1 MGHRVIHNWQYDKNW
16 SDITQFQNNNK
27 YSNTWRLRKR
37 NFTYTYVT
45 LVIDIV
51 VPNRGFYYFKHLYLY
66 YPLETEDFHGS
77 KLLVKICWKEGDC
90 IYNLQ
95 YSTLITQ
102 LNLASSTHKH
112 TDEAYS
118 ADTTL

>member
-1 MGHRVIHNWQYDKNW
+1 MGHRIIHNWQYDKNW

-37 NFTYTYVT
+37 IFTYTYVT

-51 VPNRGFYYFKHLYLY
+51 VPNRGFYYLKHLYLY
-66 YPLETEDFHGS
+66 YPLETEDFHES

-90 IYNLQ
+90 IYKNIPPL
-95 YSTLITQ
+95 LH
-102 LNLASSTHKH
+102 N
-112 TDEAYS
+112 
-118 ADTTL
+118 